1 MFNDR
6 DLTLLGAGAFV
17 AILCI
22 MLPISLIAKIILAI
36 LVLLTFMVIAL
47 LRLGPDRVPVEVFLT
62 RRIRF
67 MREARRYT
75 YNGGKTTSDTTTK
88 TATTASQAAAATQ
101 TMTESWSPALA
112 YQPLMLDW
120 EGVGVYWIV
129 TAWLTLIS
137 AFFVHWLATGGSSQ
151 ISFFIQHFRP

>member
-6 DLTLLGAGAFV
+6 DLTLLGAGAFA

-36 LVLLTFMVIAL
+36 LVLVVFMVIAL

-67 MREARRYT
+67 MRELRLYT
-75 YNGGKTTSDTTTK
+75 YNGGKRTSD
-88 TATTASQAAAATQ
+88 TTASQAAAATQ
-101 TMTESWSPALA
+101 TMTEFWSPALA

-120 EGVGVYWIV
+120 EGVGGYWIV
-129 TAWLTLIS
+129 TAWLTLIG

>member
-6 DLTLLGAGAFV
+6 DLTLLGAGAFA

-36 LVLLTFMVIAL
+36 LVLVVFMVIAL

-67 MREARRYT
+67 MRESRLYT
-75 YNGGKTTSDTTTK
+75 YNGGKRTS
-88 TATTASQAAAATQ
+88 ATTASQAAAATQ
-101 TMTESWSPALA
+101 KMTESRSPALA

-129 TAWLTLIS
+129 TAWLTLIG

>member
-6 DLTLLGAGAFV
+6 DLTLLGAGAFA

-36 LVLLTFMVIAL
+36 LVLVVFMVIAL

-67 MREARRYT
+67 MRESRLYT
-75 YNGGKTTSDTTTK
+75 YNGGKRTSD
-88 TATTASQAAAATQ
+88 TTASQAAAATQ
-101 TMTESWSPALA
+101 TMTESRSPALS

-129 TAWLTLIS
+129 TAWLTLIG

>member
-6 DLTLLGAGAFV
+6 DLTLLGAGAFA

-36 LVLLTFMVIAL
+36 LVLVVFMVIAL

-67 MREARRYT
+67 MRESRLYT
-75 YNGGKTTSDTTTK
+75 YNGGKRTSD
-88 TATTASQAAAATQ
+88 TTASQAAAATQ

-120 EGVGVYWIV
+120 EGVGGYWIV
-129 TAWLTLIS
+129 TAWLTLIG

>member
-6 DLTLLGAGAFV
+6 DLTLLGAGAFA

-36 LVLLTFMVIAL
+36 LVLVVFMVIAL

-67 MREARRYT
+67 MRESRLYT
-75 YNGGKTTSDTTTK
+75 YNGGKTAND
-88 TATTASQAAAATQ
+88 TTASQAAAATQ
-101 TMTESWSPALA
+101 TMTESRSPALS

-129 TAWLTLIS
+129 TAWLTLIG

>member
-6 DLTLLGAGAFV
+6 DLTLLGAGAFA

-36 LVLLTFMVIAL
+36 LVLVIFMVIAL

-67 MREARRYT
+67 MRESRLYT
-75 YNGGKTTSDTTTK
+75 YNGGKRTSDTP
-88 TATTASQAAAATQ
+88 ASQAAAATQ
-101 TMTESWSPALA
+101 AMTESRSPALA

-129 TAWLTLIS
+129 TAWLTLIG